1 MDETATATTAE
12 TTPPPAATPAP
23 VTTPEP
29 VPAPPTEAHS
39 LTADK
44 FPSDQVAQMDDKS
57 VLFFGIV
64 PLVIIGILAI
74 AAAALYFFR
83 RGKNWNDLG
92 DAMRIDEGD
101 KPVTSDDSFNTK
113 DIAEMEPTKPSQRIT
128 ELSRHH
134 SKSD

>member
-23 VTTPEP
+23 VATPEP
-29 VPAPPTEAHS
+29 VPAPPTESHTA
-39 LTADK
+39 TADK
-44 FPSDQVAQMDDKS
+44 FPLDQLALMDDKS
-57 VLFFGIV
+57 ALFFGIV
-64 PLVIIGILAI
+64 PLVIIGVLAI
-74 AAAALYFFR
+74 VAAVVYLMR

-92 DAMRIDEGD
+92 DAMRIDDGD

-128 ELSRHH
+128 ELSRHP
-134 SKSD
+134 SKSE